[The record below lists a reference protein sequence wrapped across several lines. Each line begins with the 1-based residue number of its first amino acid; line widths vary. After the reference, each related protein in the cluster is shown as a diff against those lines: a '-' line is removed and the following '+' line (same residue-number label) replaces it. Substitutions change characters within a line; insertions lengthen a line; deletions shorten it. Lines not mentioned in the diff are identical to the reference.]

1 MSNSRHDPKN
11 RQAARNSRGP
21 VAQKNKS
28 VYLRRRIIALVVLAA
43 LVALVWSLVAA
54 AVGFVQNM
62 FGGGGTQT
70 TGTNGT
76 SAISACV
83 PESILLEP
91 IVGEASGGTKAAFD
105 TGINPYFGYRVTNI
119 GAKDCSLDLGAK
131 DTYFRVTSGNETI
144 WTSENCDRT
153 GLISNVM
160 TLKPNE
166 PLSSAMSDWYRV
178 KSSSTGCGADQTP
191 VTAGGAS
198 YHLTV
203 EVGGVV
209 SKETSQFILN

>member
-1 MSNSRHDPKN
+1 MSSSRHDPRN
-11 RQAARNSRGP
+11 RQRPAAPRS
-21 VAQKNKS
+21 KS

-54 AVGFVQNM
+54 AVTFVQGV
-62 FGGGGTQT
+62 FGGSANSSNPTGG
-70 TGTNGT
+70 N
-76 SAISACV
+76 SSIAACATD
-83 PESILLEP
+83 SILLEP
-91 IVGEASGGTKAAFD
+91 IVGDAGGNSKSAFD
-105 TGINPYFGYRVTNI
+105 TGVNPFFGYKVTNV
-119 GAKDCSLDLGAK
+119 GAKDCTFDVGGK
-131 DTYFRVTSGNETI
+131 GTFFRVTSGSETI

-153 GLISNVM
+153 ALVSTVV

-166 PLSSAMSDWYRV
+166 PMASAMSDWYRV
-178 KSSSTGCGADQTP
+178 KSSSTGCGADQAP

-198 YHLTV
+198 YHLSV

>member
-1 MSNSRHDPKN
+1 MSSSRHDPRN
-11 RQAARNSRGP
+11 RQRPAAPRNK
-21 VAQKNKS
+21 A

-43 LVALVWSLVAA
+43 LVAIVWSLVAA
-54 AVGFVQNM
+54 AVGLVQNL
-62 FGGGGTQT
+62 FGGNSNSANPAGGS
-70 TGTNGT
+70 
-76 SAISACV
+76 SAVAACAAD
-83 PESILLEP
+83 SILLEP
-91 IVGEASGGTKAAFD
+91 IVADASGNAKSAFSGD
-105 TGINPYFGYRVTNI
+105 NPFFGYRITNI
-119 GAKDCSLDLGAK
+119 GAKDCSFDLGAK
-131 DTYFRVTSGNETI
+131 GTYFRVTSGSETI

-153 GLISNVM
+153 ALVSTVV

-166 PLSSAMSDWYRV
+166 QMSSAMSDWYRV

-198 YHLTV
+198 YHLSV

>member
-1 MSNSRHDPKN
+1 MSSSRHDPRN
-11 RQAARNSRGP
+11 RQRPAAPRS
-21 VAQKNKS
+21 KS

-54 AVGFVQNM
+54 AVTFVQGV
-62 FGGGGTQT
+62 FGGSANSSNPTGG
-70 TGTNGT
+70 N
-76 SAISACV
+76 SAIAACATD
-83 PESILLEP
+83 SILLEA
-91 IVGEASGGTKAAFD
+91 IVGDAGGNSKSAFD
-105 TGINPYFGYRVTNI
+105 TGVNPFFGYKVTNV
-119 GAKDCSLDLGAK
+119 GAKDCTFDVGGK
-131 DTYFRVTSGNETI
+131 GTFFRVTSGSETI

-153 GLISNVM
+153 ALVSTVV

-166 PLSSAMSDWYRV
+166 PMASAMSDWYRV
-178 KSSSTGCGADQTP
+178 KSSSTGCGADQAP

-198 YHLTV
+198 YHLSV